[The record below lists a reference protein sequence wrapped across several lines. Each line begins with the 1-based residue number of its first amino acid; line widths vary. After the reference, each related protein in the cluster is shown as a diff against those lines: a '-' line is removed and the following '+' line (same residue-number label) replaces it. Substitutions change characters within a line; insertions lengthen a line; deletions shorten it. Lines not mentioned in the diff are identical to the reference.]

1 MISQSLDKTSQ
12 SLISTNVANPPQLA
26 NEYGY
31 GPAQAEGFKWQKW
44 LYDTIDS
51 SCPVLPIR
59 LSIRMLSLNYGWCI
73 YDGDHPPDAQTA
85 SRHYP
90 PGNLG
95 YVLKW
100 HNLSTERKY
109 TRVILGQRRQSS
121 GGTENEYLLQT
132 GPGAIFALES
142 KRTDGPHW
150 SDIAL
155 AVYRFYET
163 EDLRFVFRV
172 NVINRLTTAIV
183 DEVYFRNGRRWP
195 DRRRSYW
202 MHGTPEYQAILST
215 PNAKGVAALIL
226 GGYERGTRWIPAIVT
241 WADTTHARAYLQMLF
256 VICARME

>member
-1 MISQSLDKTSQ
+1 MIDQPLDTTSQ
-12 SLISTNVANPPQLA
+12 SLISTAETSPPQLA
-26 NEYGY
+26 NEYG
-31 GPAQAEGFKWQKW
+31 PAEAKGLKWQEW
-44 LYDTIDS
+44 LDNPNDS
-51 SCPVLPIR
+51 SCTILPIR
-59 LSIRMLSLNYGWCI
+59 LSIRMLSLKYGWCI
-73 YDGDHPPDAQTA
+73 FDGDHPPDAQTA

-100 HNLSTERKY
+100 HNLSAERKY
-109 TRVILGQRRQSS
+109 TRVILGQQRQSS
-121 GGTENEYLLQT
+121 GDTTENEYLLQT
-132 GPGAIFALES
+132 GPGVIFALES

-155 AVYRFYET
+155 SAYRFYET
-163 EDLRFVFRV
+163 ENLRFVFRV

-183 DEVYFRNGRRWP
+183 DEVYFRNSRRWP

-215 PNAKGVAALIL
+215 PNARGVAALIL